1 MREDY
6 LHDPEVIL
14 PPKRAAEVILERLG
28 RSVGSAAGRA
38 RHPLPRGSVSF
49 GDEPG
54 KGSAAPGSR
63 PVAERGGRV
72 RAQPR
77 GIRDAGSRGADE
89 VRALRDAC
97 AILGADETEYVR
109 GTEKSDLALQ
119 LEGAKKACNDA
130 GIRPDQI
137 DGIIANAT
145 SGIIAEEYIKN
156 FGIRDLRYSTTVH
169 MGGASV
175 VASIQSAVLAIG
187 AGLCEYV
194 LIPAGR
200 AGYSGRRFSDAKGEG
215 QFRADPTIREAAIFE
230 MPYGSSSPAYWYAH
244 MAKLHML
251 RYGTTSEQLGAVAV
265 AIRKHASLNENA
277 IMRTPITIE
286 EHQASR
292 MIVDPF
298 HLLDCCIESDGAA
311 SIVVSSAGRARERA
325 QERGHPVALISG
337 VGEGHP
343 ESPSS
348 IATRPDLLSLGLRPA
363 AERAFAM
370 AGMGPGDVDVAELY
384 DCFTYICLRQLEEI
398 GFCKDGEGGGFV
410 EDGGIELGGRLPVNT
425 HGGLLSQA
433 HTSGMNHVV
442 EAVRQLRRQCGPRQI
457 PDCDVA
463 LVSNFGDFGDG
474 SVVLLRGESR

>member
-1 MREDY
+1 MELRE
-6 LHDPEVIL
+6 
-14 PPKRAAEVILERLG
+14 
-28 RSVGSAAGRA
+28 S
-38 RHPLPRGSVSF
+38 
-49 GDEPG
+49 
-54 KGSAAPGSR
+54 
-63 PVAERGGRV
+63 
-72 RAQPR
+72 
-77 GIRDAGSRGADE
+77 
-89 VRALRDAC
+89 C
-97 AILGADETEYVR
+97 AILGADETAYVK
-109 GTEKSDLALQ
+109 GSGKSDIALQ
-119 LEGAKKACNDA
+119 LEGAKRACDDA
-130 GIRPDQI
+130 GIRPDEI
-137 DGIIANAT
+137 DGIVANAT

-156 FGIRDLRYSTTVH
+156 FGIRDLRYATTVH

-175 VASIQSAVLAIG
+175 VASIQSAVLAV
-187 AGLCEYV
+187 AGGICNHV
-194 LIPAGR
+194 LVPAGR
-200 AGYSGRRFSDAKGEG
+200 NGYSGRRFSDAKGADR
-215 QFRADPTIREAAIFE
+215 FRTDPAIRDAAIFE
-230 MPYGSSSPAYWYAH
+230 IPLGSSSPAYWYAH

-251 RYGTTSEQLGAVAV
+251 RFGTTSEQFAAVAV
-265 AIRKHASLNENA
+265 AMRRHASMNENA
-277 IMRTPITIE
+277 IMRDPITIE
-286 EHQASR
+286 DHQSSR

-311 SIVVSSAGRARERA
+311 SVIVSTAERARVRARETGSR
-325 QERGHPVALISG
+325 VVLIAG

-370 AGMGPGDVDVAELY
+370 AGMRPSDVDVAEIY

-398 GFCKDGEGGGFV
+398 GFCKEGEGGSFV

-442 EAVRQLRRQCGPRQI
+442 EAVRQLRGQCGPRQV

-474 SVVLLRGESR
+474 SVALLRGESA